1 MQIDVRGKVR
11 EKKLAYRNT
20 LLPLFEAVV
29 NSIHSIEDI
38 NNRSSGKIEIE
49 IIRSRQST
57 IESEESKSLAPVIDF
72 VITDNGIGF
81 NDQNYESFNY
91 AYSTHKLKKGGKGIG
106 RITWLRAFEKIKI
119 ESFYSNN
126 GTMMKRT
133 FDFKRSK
140 IGIENHHNVP
150 LKNGTELGRL
160 TKVHLKF
167 LKPEYQRWCNYKL
180 EEISFKVIQHCFTYF
195 LDEDCPKIIIKDQ
208 NQKQSLNDLFKS
220 YLRKSVDNQEIKV
233 RDYSFS
239 LDIVKF
245 SNIKLDNKIHYTAY
259 KRVVVSERIT
269 DYIPELQTSLKDEHG
284 EKVSIDVYVS
294 GKYLDDHVNE
304 ERTEIGFSKETFFPD
319 DLKQEDLRNEVINAI
334 RNKFKDHIESLWAT
348 RIERVEK
355 FIHEKNPRYRCLLK
369 YRKEALNGISPH
381 LPDNK
386 FEIELFK
393 IQKDLEKEVF
403 EEASDIIKAG
413 EDLEQK
419 EKFKL
424 DYSNLY
430 NKITEVGKAKLS
442 EYIIHRKLVLDLLET
457 HLKKHS
463 SGKYSK
469 EKLVHDLIFP
479 LKKTSDEIKLEEHN
493 LWVIDERLAFHDYLA
508 SDKAF
513 EAVELTS
520 SDSQKRAD
528 LLIFNKSHVL
538 NEDDKPYSSIVI
550 VEFKRP
556 MRKDYSYEDNPINQ
570 ITSYVR
576 EIMDNKVL
584 DKNGKQ
590 LDIKENTP
598 LYAYIICDLTPK
610 LRQICKDYD
619 YTLSPDNDGY
629 FNFIKNYN
637 LYVEVISFDK
647 LILDSRKRNTIFF
660 DKLNIPS

>member
-1 MQIDVRGKVR
+1 MIQIDVRGKVR

-20 LLPLFEAVV
+20 LFPLFEAVV

-208 NQKQSLNDLFKS
+208 NQKQDLNDLFKS
-220 YLRKSVDNQEIKV
+220 YLKKSVDNQEIKV

-259 KRVVVSERIT
+259 K
-269 DYIPELQTSLKDEHG
+269 K
-284 EKVSIDVYVS
+284 
-294 GKYLDDHVNE
+294 
-304 ERTEIGFSKETFFPD
+304 
-319 DLKQEDLRNEVINAI
+319 
-334 RNKFKDHIESLWAT
+334 
-348 RIERVEK
+348 
-355 FIHEKNPRYRCLLK
+355 
-369 YRKEALNGISPH
+369 
-381 LPDNK
+381 
-386 FEIELFK
+386 
-393 IQKDLEKEVF
+393 
-403 EEASDIIKAG
+403 
-413 EDLEQK
+413 
-419 EKFKL
+419 
-424 DYSNLY
+424 
-430 NKITEVGKAKLS
+430 
-442 EYIIHRKLVLDLLET
+442 
-457 HLKKHS
+457 S
-463 SGKYSK
+463 SG
-469 EKLVHDLIFP
+469 
-479 LKKTSDEIKLEEHN
+479 
-493 LWVIDERLAFHDYLA
+493 
-508 SDKAF
+508 
-513 EAVELTS
+513 
-520 SDSQKRAD
+520 
-528 LLIFNKSHVL
+528 
-538 NEDDKPYSSIVI
+538 
-550 VEFKRP
+550 
-556 MRKDYSYEDNPINQ
+556 
-570 ITSYVR
+570 
-576 EIMDNKVL
+576 
-584 DKNGKQ
+584 
-590 LDIKENTP
+590 
-598 LYAYIICDLTPK
+598 
-610 LRQICKDYD
+610 
-619 YTLSPDNDGY
+619 
-629 FNFIKNYN
+629 
-637 LYVEVISFDK
+637 
-647 LILDSRKRNTIFF
+647 
-660 DKLNIPS
+660 